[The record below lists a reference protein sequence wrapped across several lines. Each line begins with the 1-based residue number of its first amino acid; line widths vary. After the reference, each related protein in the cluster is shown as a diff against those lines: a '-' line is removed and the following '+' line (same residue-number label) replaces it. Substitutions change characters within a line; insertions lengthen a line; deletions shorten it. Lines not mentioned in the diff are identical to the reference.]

1 MRMLKSSIHPQ
12 DLPLFSDDLDIM
24 DKVLD
29 AACED
34 RGIPRRSR
42 EAERLGAVIIQ
53 LYRQGVKEDSKLL
66 AFAKAYL

>member
-1 MRMLKSSIHPQ
+1 MLKSAIHPQ

-24 DKVLD
+24 DKVLA

-34 RGIPRRSR
+34 RGIARRGP

-53 LYRQGVKEDSKLL
+53 LYRQGVKEDTKLL
-66 AFAKAYL
+66 ALAKAYL

>member
-1 MRMLKSSIHPQ
+1 
-12 DLPLFSDDLDIM
+12 M

>member
-1 MRMLKSSIHPQ
+1 MLKSSIHPQ

-24 DKVLD
+24 DKVLA

-34 RGIPRRSR
+34 RGIQRQSP

-66 AFAKAYL
+66 ALAKAYL

>member
-1 MRMLKSSIHPQ
+1 MLKSSIHPQ

-24 DKVLD
+24 DKVLH

-34 RGIPRRSR
+34 RGIPHRGQ

-53 LYRQGVKEDSKLL
+53 LYRHGVKEDSKLL
-66 AFAKAYL
+66 ALAKAYL